1 MDVNI
6 QVTGTGTLLTLTR
19 FLVCQQSGSWGTG
32 AVESPRRVVTEIRT
46 AMCNV
51 STLIY
56 VCKDCHKRN
65 KIV

>member
-32 AVESPRRVVTEIRT
+32 AVESPRRVVTEVRT

-51 STLIY
+51 TLIY